1 MTAPCVHSRNWYK
14 EMTRCLFCGAEY
26 SDEEERRIHF
36 ERTRTFSAEQTAI
49 LEHLQAQ
56 PDHEHDF
63 FCVHDEQQCDAECR
77 LTHECR
83 ICHITV
89 EQLRRKPCCKHPESD
104 HVLTASRRYCTRCP
118 CSTHECTCKTRAEG
132 GLDMACPMHGG
143 LHLTAAEEEATGRVI
158 CNDCGGFQVFK
169 CEGNTIRVFHD
180 CYTGKHSRE
189 SFRKLMEENAGL
201 RKRCEA
207 YEMLNLG
214 LQEML
219 DAKACPDCHK
229 QNS

>member
-1 MTAPCVHSRNWYK
+1 M
-14 EMTRCLFCGAEY
+14 
-26 SDEEERRIHF
+26 SDESKLCARLIVAKQPTAMRNLSVQWVDGLRGSVTKRRD
-36 ERTRTFSAEQTAI
+36 TAAKF
-49 LEHLQAQ
+49 LAQ
-56 PDHEHDF
+56 LKNQSGDYAKAHHA
-63 FCVHDEQQCDAECR
+63 VIAECDKMLSANEMAESRADR
-77 LTHECR
+77 L
-83 ICHITV
+83 
-89 EQLRRKPCCKHPESD
+89 
-104 HVLTASRRYCTRCP
+104 
-118 CSTHECTCKTRAEG
+118 G
-132 GLDMACPMHGG
+132 
-143 LHLTAAEEEATGRVI
+143 AEEEATGRVI
-158 CNDCGGFQVFK
+158 CNDCGGYLMFK

-189 SFRKLMEENAGL
+189 SFRKLIEENAEL